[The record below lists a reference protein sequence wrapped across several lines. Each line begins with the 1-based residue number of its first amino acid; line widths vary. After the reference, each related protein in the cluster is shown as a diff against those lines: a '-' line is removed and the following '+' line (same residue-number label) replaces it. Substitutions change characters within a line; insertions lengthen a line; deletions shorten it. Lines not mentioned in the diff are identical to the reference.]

1 MTTAT
6 EAKIEITAGT
16 ARLPAALRT
25 ALKSFQGFAT
35 SVGQSLIGINSDR
48 GADKAG
54 AKAWG
59 QHALGQVA
67 GNLAT
72 RGLDLLV
79 DQGKQI
85 IDFERNLTRLGIAAR
100 MSQGDLASVRREIG
114 QASNDTGIARDE
126 ILRGARAYVDIAG
139 AEAYTADKMRLL
151 ARVAQSSQSDIGDL
165 AQVMFQLEHAMHVN
179 PAELENTFSGL
190 INMSKDGAVHFAQ
203 MQAEINELAPQAA
216 RYGMVGRAGAN
227 ELAALMQVARTGFGT
242 VSEMGTGITRVFT
255 GLTMHASKFRKYGV
269 EVFNVGKDGT
279 KTWRKFSDIFN
290 DIRTNN
296 ILSKDPELLR
306 KAFGRSEADR
316 TIRLWM
322 EGTAALKK
330 FEDAGMENGV
340 VTKDLATY
348 VESAA
353 GRMDVAFERTK
364 NKIADAFTPERI
376 DKFSHALEEIA
387 EKIEPIAKAAGF
399 VGDVLGGLYKGG
411 KAIRGFFTPD
421 DSRIYAPTFD
431 EIADY
436 TRRGVSEHDALRLL
450 TGQHS
455 RYASAKAAIAAAM
468 KGDQTTPESDELAVR
483 ARFAVSEHPGD
494 HTALGAEK
502 AGAAY
507 IEAAGLSPERVADI
521 YKKIRE
527 KDLDSEIAAGRGRT
541 IAPVSGPAAAKAFD
555 DAIGSFG
562 QGNASRAVTHLDIVA
577 AFKDAIKTTLGPAI
591 GRAISDAART
601 PVVQLDGN
609 KVSDG
614 IGNSS
619 GVRRR

>member
-1 MTTAT
+1 MTASA

-79 DQGKQI
+79 DQGKQV

-100 MSQGDLASVRREIG
+100 MSQDELGGVRRAIG
-114 QASNDTGIARDE
+114 AASNDTGVARDE

-165 AQVMFQLEHAMHVN
+165 AQVMFQLEHAMHVS

-322 EGTAALKK
+322 EGTGALKK
-330 FEDAGMENGV
+330 FEEAGMENGV

-364 NKIADAFTPERI
+364 NKIAEAFTPERL
-376 DKFSHALEEIA
+376 DKFSHVLEEIA

-421 DSRIYAPTFD
+421 DSRVYAPTFD

-436 TRRGVSEHDALRLL
+436 TRRGVSEHDAVSLL
-450 TGQHS
+450 TGRHS
-455 RYASAKAAIAAAM
+455 RFVAAKKAISDAM

-483 ARFAVSEHPGD
+483 DRFDPRDKSGE
-494 HTALGAEK
+494 GAQS

-507 IEAAGLSPERVADI
+507 IEAAGLSPEKVADVL
-521 YKKIRE
+521 KKVRE
-527 KDLDSEIAAGRGRT
+527 KDIDTDIAAGRGRS
-541 IAPVSGPAAAKAFD
+541 IAPVSGPAAAEGFD
-555 DAIGSFG
+555 EAIRSN
-562 QGNASRAVTHLDIVA
+562 NASRAVSHLEIVA

-591 GRAISDAART
+591 SRAILDAGARA
-601 PVVQLDGN
+601 PIVQLDGN
-609 KVSDG
+609 KVGDG
-614 IGNSS
+614 IGNASN
-619 GVRRR
+619 VRRR

>member
-1 MTTAT
+1 VTTSA

-16 ARLPAALRT
+16 ARLPAALRS
-25 ALKSFQGFAT
+25 ALKSFRGFAT
-35 SVGQSLIGINSDR
+35 SVGHSLIGINIDR

-72 RGLDLLV
+72 RGIDLLV
-79 DQGKQI
+79 DQGRQV

-100 MSQGDLASVRREIG
+100 MSQEELGGVRRAIG
-114 QASNDTGIARDE
+114 AASNDTGIARDE
-126 ILRGARAYVDIAG
+126 IMRGARAYVDIAG

-165 AQVMFQLEHAMHVN
+165 AQVMFQLEHAMHVS
-179 PAELENTFSGL
+179 PTDMENTFSGL

-203 MQAEINELAPQAA
+203 MQAEMNELAPQAA

-306 KAFGRSEADR
+306 KLFGRSEADR

-330 FEDAGMENGV
+330 FEEAGMENGV

-348 VESAA
+348 VESSA

-364 NKIADAFTPERI
+364 NKIAEAFTPERI
-376 DKFSHALEEIA
+376 EKFSHTLEEITQ
-387 EKIEPIAKAAGF
+387 KIEPITKALGF
-399 VGDVLGGLYKGG
+399 VGDVYGGIYNAG
-411 KAIRGFFTPD
+411 KKIRGFLTPDESRLSAPTTEEIAELTRTGMSERDAMLRLAGEHSRSMEAKRAILAATPD
-421 DSRIYAPTFD
+421 DHP
-431 EIADY
+431 
-436 TRRGVSEHDALRLL
+436 
-450 TGQHS
+450 
-455 RYASAKAAIAAAM
+455 
-468 KGDQTTPESDELAVR
+468 TPESDELAVR
-483 ARFAVSEHPGD
+483 ARFDPRDKTGR
-494 HTALGAEK
+494 GAQEV
-502 AGAAY
+502 GAAY
-507 IEAAGLSPERVADI
+507 IESFGLSPERVADI
-521 YKKIRE
+521 LRKSRE
-527 KDLDSEIAAGRGRT
+527 KDIDADIAGGRGRT
-541 IAPVSGPAAAKAFD
+541 FAPVIGP
-555 DAIGSFG
+555 DAVKSFYDAVGSTG
-562 QGNASRAVTHLDIVA
+562 SNSSSRSVSHLEIVA

-591 GRAISDAART
+591 AQAIFDSTRAPI
-601 PVVQLDGN
+601 VQLDGN

-619 GVRRR
+619 GTRRR

>member
-1 MTTAT
+1 MTTAA

-100 MSQGDLASVRREIG
+100 MSQDELGGVRRAIG
-114 QASNDTGIARDE
+114 QASNDTGVARDE

-242 VSEMGTGITRVFT
+242 VAEMGTGITRVFT
-255 GLTMHASKFRKYGV
+255 GLTMHASKFKKYGV

-364 NKIADAFTPERI
+364 NKIAEAFTPERI
-376 DKFSHALEEIA
+376 DKFSRALEEIA
-387 EKIEPIAKAAGF
+387 EKIEPIAKAAGL

-411 KAIRGFFTPD
+411 KEIRGFFTPD

-436 TRRGVSEHDALRLL
+436 TRRGVSEHDAVRLL
-450 TGQHS
+450 TGQHG
-455 RYASAKAAIAAAM
+455 RYAAAKAAIAAAM

-483 ARFAVSEHPGD
+483 SRFDPRDKTGE
-494 HTALGAEK
+494 GAQS

-527 KDLDSEIAAGRGRT
+527 KDLDAEIAAGRGKT
-541 IAPVSGPAAAKAFD
+541 IAPVSGLAAAKAFD